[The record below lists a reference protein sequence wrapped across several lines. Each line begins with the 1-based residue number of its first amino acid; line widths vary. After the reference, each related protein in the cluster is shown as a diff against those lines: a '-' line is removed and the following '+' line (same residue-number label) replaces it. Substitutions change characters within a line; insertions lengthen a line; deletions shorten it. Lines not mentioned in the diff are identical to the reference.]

1 MGITGLLKYG
11 LLILSNYCSELRRKV
26 TTISKVT
33 ISMEDLLYTQIIEI
47 PKYLS
52 LMLPPSHSKN

>member
-11 LLILSNYCSELRRKV
+11 LLIRSNYCSELRRKV